1 MELKRVVV
9 TGLGALTPIGNNIQE
24 YWEGLKSGKSGCAP
38 ITYFDTE
45 KFKTKFAC
53 EVKNYDPLQ
62 HFNRKEARKL
72 DRFAQYALI
81 SSDQAIQDAG
91 LDMDSID
98 KFRVGVIWG
107 AGIGGIETF
116 QNEVLNF
123 SQGDGT
129 PRFNPF
135 FIPKMIAD
143 IAPGNISIKHGFMG
157 PNYTTVSACASSANA
172 MIDALNYIR
181 LGHCDIIVTGGSEAA
196 VTMAGLGGFNAMH
209 ALSTRNESPQSASR
223 PFDGSRDG
231 FVLGEGGGALILEDY
246 EHAKARGAKIYAEI
260 IGGGMSSDAY
270 HMTAPHPDGIGVER
284 VMQNCLNDA
293 GIQAGEVDAINTH
306 GTSTPLG
313 DVAELKAISKVFGA
327 HANKININSTKS
339 MTGHLLGAAGAIEA
353 IASILSMQ
361 HSLVPPTIN
370 HTQVDPNIDPSLN
383 LTLNKAQARE
393 VHIAMSNT
401 FGFGG
406 HNACVL
412 FTTLEAYIWPP
423 LIPYLIPVPQRTGI
437 FLFY

>member
-9 TGLGALTPIGNNIQE
+9 TGLGALTPIGNNIKT
-24 YWEGLKSGKSGCAP
+24 YWDGLISGKSGSAP
-38 ITYFDTE
+38 ITYYDTE

-53 EVKNYDPLQ
+53 ELKDYDPLN
-62 HFNRKEARKL
+62 FFDRKEARKL
-72 DRFAQYALI
+72 DRFAQYALV
-81 SSDQAIQDAG
+81 SSDEAIADSG
-91 LDMDSID
+91 LDLDKVD
-98 KFRVGVIWG
+98 KFKVGVVWG
-107 AGIGGIETF
+107 AGIGGLETF

-123 SQGDGT
+123 AQGDGT

-181 LGHCDIIVTGGSEAA
+181 LGHCNVVVTGGSEAA
-196 VTMAGLGGFNAMH
+196 VTIAGMGGFNAMH
-209 ALSTRNESPQSASR
+209 ALSTRNESPQTASR
-223 PFDGSRDG
+223 PFDATRDG
-231 FVLGEGGGALILEDY
+231 FVLGEGAGALILEEY
-246 EHAKARGAKIYAEI
+246 EHAKARGAKIYAEVL
-260 IGGGMSSDAY
+260 GGGLSSDAY
-270 HMTAPHPDGIGVER
+270 HMTAPHPEGIGVVK
-284 VMQNCLNDA
+284 VMENCLENA
-293 GIQAGEVDAINTH
+293 GLKAEDVDAINTH

-313 DVAELKAISKVFGA
+313 DVAELKAISKVFGT
-327 HANKININSTKS
+327 HAPNININSTKS

-353 IASILSMQ
+353 IASILAMK

-370 HTQVDPNIDPSLN
+370 HTTIDENIDPTLN
-383 LTLNKAQARE
+383 LTLNKAQKRE
-393 VHIAMSNT
+393 VNVAMSNT

-412 FTTLEAYIWPP
+412 FKKMS
-423 LIPYLIPVPQRTGI
+423 
-437 FLFY
+437 